1 MVWRLGSTQVI
12 TLSRV
17 SSTNELCCSTHTA
30 LSFQYGEK
38 EARQR
43 SGLEEELLCRVAC
56 KFQDTLH
63 TKIRCCLA
71 EAPDA
76 IIIRPISVK
85 LAGSA
90 IMAWSD
96 WARLTKLIKCF
107 FPSPRDILFLCV
119 LCIGAKGGGAGGRVE
134 AYWQIVLRSTIPYTS
149 NCLLAKL
156 FAESKTFST
165 SVFGRERFLT
175 ELRDMK
181 LCTISH

>member
-1 MVWRLGSTQVI
+1 MGRRRPSRGQDWKKNSFAEWLASFISGFQTPYIQRYDVVWLKHLMQ
-12 TLSRV
+12 
-17 SSTNELCCSTHTA
+17 SSL
-30 LSFQYGEK
+30 
-38 EARQR
+38 
-43 SGLEEELLCRVAC
+43 
-56 KFQDTLH
+56 
-63 TKIRCCLA
+63 
-71 EAPDA
+71 
-76 IIIRPISVK
+76 RPLSVK

-165 SVFGRERFLT
+165 SVLAEKGFPLNFLIWNYT
-175 ELRDMK
+175 QSHIKSR
-181 LCTISH
+181 CTWSPTAKQ